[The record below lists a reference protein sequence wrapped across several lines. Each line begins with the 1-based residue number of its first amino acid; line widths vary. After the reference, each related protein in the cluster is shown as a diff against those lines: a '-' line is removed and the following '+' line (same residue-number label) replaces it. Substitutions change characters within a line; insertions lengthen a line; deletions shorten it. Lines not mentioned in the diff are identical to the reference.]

1 MSNFS
6 SHPREEYKGIP
17 QRKVCSP
24 ISMVST
30 ETKFL
35 GQVTKTLLH
44 VGIICVDCILIIVV

>member
-1 MSNFS
+1 MQTNDTWSL
-6 SHPREEYKGIP
+6 YKGIP

-44 VGIICVDCILIIVV
+44 MGIMCIDCILIIVV